1 MLGSSPATKLL
12 LPLEFASLLRP
23 VMDLAQQASRT
34 DGISGKGA

>member
-23 VMDLAQQASRT
+23 VMDLAQQASRI
-34 DGISGKGA
+34 DGVSGKGA